1 MRAAIN
7 KSKKEL
13 ENKEIETDKY
23 KMMATVYENQ
33 VLVYK
38 KQNEAISLL
47 KKKEAEENKNELD
60 IPEDEIV
67 KLTL

>member
-1 MRAAIN
+1 LRAAIN

>member
-1 MRAAIN
+1 
-7 KSKKEL
+7 
-13 ENKEIETDKY
+13 
-23 KMMATVYENQ
+23 MMATAYENQ

-47 KKKEAEENKNELD
+47 KKREAEENKNESD